1 MKLIRQT
8 MRIFWAIVLRD
19 MRSRF
24 GGTYYSYA
32 IAVGWPLTHLIIL
45 FGINLFVRR
54 IAPIGNDP
62 AVFIAT
68 GIAPYILSFY
78 PCRLMC
84 YAVSHNKVLLQYPIV
99 QPIYLFAARAFLE
112 ITTAVLVLIIFVAG
126 LAAFGIWT
134 EPQNYTQA
142 FYAMVLAICFGIVM
156 GFLGVFLHAV
166 LGNFSAIFVTTI
178 IFIAYAASGAFN
190 PFFMLSQNVRDM
202 FWYNPLYHVIG
213 LLRGAYYD
221 SYLLEDFSYS
231 YVMFFCGVVL
241 FIALLG
247 ERAVRGAL
255 IKP

>member
-1 MKLIRQT
+1 

-19 MRSRF
+19 MRSRY

-32 IAVGWPLTHLIIL
+32 ITAGWPLTHLVIL

-68 GIAPYILSFY
+68 GIAPYILCLY

-84 YAVSHNKVLLQYPIV
+84 LAVSHNKVLLQYPIV
-99 QPIYLFAARAFLE
+99 QPIHLFAARAFIE
-112 ITTAVLVLIIFVAG
+112 ITTAVLVLIIFVTG

-134 EPQNYTQA
+134 GPQNYTQA

-156 GFLGVFLHAV
+156 GFLGVFLQAV
-166 LGNFSAIFVTTI
+166 LGNFAPMFVTTI

-231 YVMFFCGVVL
+231 YVMFFSGVVL